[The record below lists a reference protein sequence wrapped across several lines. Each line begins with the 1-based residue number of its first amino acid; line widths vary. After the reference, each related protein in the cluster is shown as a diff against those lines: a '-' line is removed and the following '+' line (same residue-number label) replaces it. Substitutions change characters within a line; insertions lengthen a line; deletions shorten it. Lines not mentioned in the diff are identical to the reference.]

1 MTDTIALV
9 GTKAMLVSA
18 PRPHR
23 SVAVAVAVAVAVLII
38 VSAVGA
44 VLTGQHTEQLLEM
57 ARPT

>member
-9 GTKAMLVSA
+9 RTKAMLAPA

-23 SVAVAVAVAVAVLII
+23 SVAVAVAVLII